1 MKSKKKTK
9 RKKKDIP
16 SENSEEII
24 PLIHQ
29 KVGNVNNYSEEVAKG
44 IIELL
49 ISLTIS
55 KNFTRITETKINDF
69 CNNEVIKNIN
79 NLIRLYNINC
89 DIDDFNNS
97 EYIISKI
104 KYLKT
109 DTNEKRYKT
118 KIHKKAKAHRN
129 FSANKVLF
137 NIANIDKTYISE
149 MRIKNKELEDF
160 LNKSAYMKN
169 NIDLLR
175 DNSFQYDIEIN
186 KYNYWGN
193 ITEPKSYFIDRTS
206 SLYNNIKKDK
216 NIFHIISKRKS
227 TERNNLPYKKKNSIY
242 FKRKSMAL
250 NEDIEIP
257 KKKFIPI
264 LQMPFVELSKEENKI
279 KESEEIQKIRKETLE
294 FIKAKKE
301 KQKLLEESMKNKV
314 QKDVIKGKYTT
325 DVEGKI
331 VYIKEIHPEN
341 LLKEFYPCNTR
352 QKDLLLG
359 KTIQELKKE
368 NELLEKKAKKKI
380 IFNNTGIRNTIS
392 AFNFIQ
398 SPSVNKETDKE
409 NKTNTNNPKL
419 KQSKVEISTPPPFET
434 FHRYSLMEKI
444 PISGSN
450 FKIMKPSPGVK
461 IKEHNN
467 VKSGEINYF
476 ETFHKFSLEE
486 FNKVLKNTLSLE
498 KEKLRGNFLSKN
510 IFLSNKDLIQK
521 KEEGNKF
528 KALKISTQN
537 YNNKNKKNFRK
548 TFSESFRPKKYIQK
562 PTKEFFSLN
571 DKNHNELK
579 EILLHDDEL
588 NINLVKSR
596 KFDKISSTSNIFN
609 RRNILT
615 PEGRIS
621 KKKKE
626 FKYHLI
632 DDFNKD
638 LIMGLFPYGRDNNEL
653 PKLPPRNISFN
664 KLANNL
670 NLNGMNR
677 TTSNFYR
684 TRRKRN
690 NDLVQSLS
698 SNTMRNKKV
707 EI

>member
-69 CNNEVIKNIN
+69 CNNELIKNIN

-129 FSANKVLF
+129 FSANKVLL

-160 LNKSAYMKN
+160 LNKSSYMKN

-216 NIFHIISKRKS
+216 NIFHKISTKKS
-227 TERNNLPYKKKNSIY
+227 TERDNLPYKKKNSIY

-250 NEDIEIP
+250 NEDIEIH

-264 LQMPFVELSKEENKI
+264 LQMPFVELSKEENKN

-314 QKDVIKGKYTT
+314 QKDIIKGKYTT

-398 SPSVNKETDKE
+398 SQSVNKETDKE
-409 NKTNTNNPKL
+409 NKTSTNNPKL

-467 VKSGEINYF
+467 VKAGDINYF

-521 KEEGNKF
+521 KEESNKF

-562 PTKEFFSLN
+562 PMKEFFSLN